1 MKVKIED
8 LKKELEKQFESY
20 EKYITK
26 YYNYLD
32 NIYNIIYYIAD
43 NKVDTYMD
51 IKEKLMKNK
60 SIMLKYLAYYIL
72 QNEGIEELE
81 ENKATKILMINF
93 DNIGSITKLEDELH
107 EIIKENEV

>member
-8 LKKELEKQFESY
+8 LKKKLEKQFESH
-20 EKYITK
+20 EKSITK
-26 YYNYLD
+26 YYKNLD

-43 NKVDTYMD
+43 NNVDIYMH

-60 SIMLKYLAYYIL
+60 SIMLKYLVYYIL

-81 ENKATKILMINF
+81 ENKATEISIINF
-93 DNIGSITKLEDELH
+93 DNIDSITKLENELH
-107 EIIKENEV
+107 EIIK

>member
-8 LKKELEKQFESY
+8 LKKKLEKQFESY
-20 EKYITK
+20 EKSITK
-26 YYNYLD
+26 YYKNLD

-43 NKVDTYMD
+43 NNVDIYMH

-60 SIMLKYLAYYIL
+60 SIMLKYLVYYIL

-81 ENKATKILMINF
+81 ENKATEISMINF
-93 DNIGSITKLEDELH
+93 DNIDSITKLENELH
-107 EIIKENEV
+107 EIIK